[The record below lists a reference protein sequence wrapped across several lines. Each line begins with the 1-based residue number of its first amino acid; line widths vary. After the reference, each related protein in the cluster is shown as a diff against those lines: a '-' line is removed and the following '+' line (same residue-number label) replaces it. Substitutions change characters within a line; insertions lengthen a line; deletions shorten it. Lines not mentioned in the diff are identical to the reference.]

1 MWIIFLYNILSI
13 LALPVY
19 LLVLIVRLIKKK
31 DNISSA
37 LQRLGCNRSRRPEGK
52 LIWMHAASVGEAMV
66 AITLV
71 NALNEKHP
79 KISFLITTGTLS
91 SANILS
97 KWLPANAYHQFTPI
111 DSWFIVRKFLTHWRP
126 DFGIFIESE
135 LWPCL
140 ISESAKKC
148 DLILTNARLSDR
160 SFNNWQKRKW
170 LFSAIVNQFKS
181 VIVQS
186 KTDLQKYRDLG
197 IEKAINLGNL
207 KFANKELDVSAEKL
221 SEFRDVLKDRKI
233 FVASSTH
240 AEDEDV
246 LLNII
251 KRFKSQNLN
260 YYPIIILRHPERRGE
275 ITKQCDDLSLTYSLH
290 SRNKLPSLSDDLY
303 IVDSFGELGLFYK
316 LAHVTFVGGS
326 FSHGGHNLLEPAY
339 FDNVILLGPDMSNF
353 QNIANDMISSSSAL
367 QVKNSDELTS
377 QMLFF
382 LDNKNIDQ
390 AKEFGRNALNFV
402 DNHNNRLDDYLSEIA
417 KYFK

>member
-1 MWIIFLYNILSI
+1 MRIIFLYNILSLI
-13 LALPVY
+13 AIPVY
-19 LLVLIVRLIKKK
+19 LLIFVIRLIKKK
-31 DNISSA
+31 DNMSSIM
-37 LQRLGCNRSRRPEGK
+37 QRLGYNKSKRPEGK

-71 NALNEKHP
+71 NALNKKHA
-79 KISFLITTGTLS
+79 KINFLITTGTLS
-91 SANILS
+91 SAKILN

-111 DSWFIVRKFLTHWRP
+111 DSWFVVRKFLKYWQP
-126 DFGIFIESE
+126 YFGIFIESE

-148 DLILTNARLSDR
+148 DLILANARLSDK

-170 LFSAIVNQFKS
+170 LFAAIVNQFKS

-186 KTDLQKYRDLG
+186 QADLHKYHDLG
-197 IEKAINLGNL
+197 IKKAINLGNL
-207 KFANKELDVSAEKL
+207 KFANKELDVQAEKL
-221 SEFRDVLKDRKI
+221 SEFRNVLNGQKI

-240 AEDEDV
+240 AEDEEV

-251 KRFKSQNLN
+251 KRFKAKNIN
-260 YYPIIILRHPERRGE
+260 YYPIIILRHPERRKE
-275 ITKQCDDLSLTYSLH
+275 LTDQCNSLALTYSLH
-290 SRNKLPSLSDDLY
+290 SQSKLPLLSDDLY

-316 LAHVTFVGGS
+316 LANVTFVGGS

-353 QNIANDMISSSSAL
+353 KNIANDMISSSAAI
-367 QVKNSDELTS
+367 QIKNADELAS
-377 QMLFF
+377 KMQFF
-382 LDNKNIDQ
+382 LDNKNMEQ
-390 AKEFGRNALNFV
+390 AKEFARNALNFV
-402 DNHNNRLDDYLSEIA
+402 DNHNNRLDDYLSEID